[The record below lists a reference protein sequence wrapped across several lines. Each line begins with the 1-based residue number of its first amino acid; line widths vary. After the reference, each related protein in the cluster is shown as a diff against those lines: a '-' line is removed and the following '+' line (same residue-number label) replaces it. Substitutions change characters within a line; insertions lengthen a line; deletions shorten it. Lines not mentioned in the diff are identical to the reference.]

1 MQMKIKWKY
10 KGKKLEPV
18 WFESQWLQRKMIINL
33 MNDISNTGR
42 VHELIIED
50 EMGNEWTPKE
60 FQKLE
65 VELDQEPENITVYF
79 DGGFELQSSI
89 SGLGIVVYYEKNG
102 QKWRVRKNERL
113 EELENN
119 NEAEYAALYTGLS
132 VLEEL
137 GVHHMPLTIKGD
149 SQVVLMQLQGEWP
162 CFEKVLNEWLDRIE
176 AKMEHLKLK
185 PTYELIPRKQNKE
198 ADQLA
203 NQALEG
209 KHIESESKIIE

>member
-1 MQMKIKWKY
+1 MQMRIKWKY
-10 KGKKLEPV
+10 KGKKIEPV
-18 WFESQWLQRKMIINL
+18 WFESQWLQRKMIISL
-33 MNDISNTGR
+33 MNDISKTGR
-42 VHELIIED
+42 VLDLIIED

-65 VELDQEPENITVYF
+65 VELDQAPENITVYF
-79 DGGFELQSSI
+79 DGGFDIQSSL
-89 SGLGIVVYYEKNG
+89 SGLGMVVYYEKNG

-119 NEAEYAALYTGLS
+119 NEAEYAALYASLT

-176 AKMEHLKLK
+176 AKLDQLKLK
-185 PTYELIPRKQNKE
+185 PRYELIPRKQNKE

-209 KHIESESKIIE
+209 TQIESESKIRE